1 MSNLTVLVLG
11 SGGREHALVRGLAAD
26 PTVAQIHVAPGN
38 PGCEDLA
45 TNHEIDPLDSQAVV
59 ELAREVEASFVL
71 IGPEAPLAAGISDA
85 LRQAGIPV
93 FGPSKAA
100 AQLESSK
107 SFAKRVMEKAG
118 VPTAGYVDCKSP
130 EDVGVALEKFGAPYV
145 VKHDGLEAGKGVLV
159 TNDLEEAIE
168 HATKADEVV
177 IEEYLEGPE
186 VSLFFVTDGQTAL
199 PMMPAQDFK
208 RLLNDDRGP
217 NTGGMG
223 AYTPLPWLDDDF
235 VDQVQREVAD
245 PVLAAMRDAGMP
257 FVGLLYVGLAVT
269 KDGPKVIE
277 FNARFGDPETQVL
290 IATLVTPLGQL
301 LYSAAT
307 GKLAEFGRMIFEG
320 AAVCVVVA
328 AEGYPVAPKKG
339 GHLDLPADTETAHV
353 IHAGTAR
360 DPEGDIIANGGRVL
374 TVVGLGKDVPAAR
387 NAAYNQLTEIEY
399 ADAIWRTDIASDK
412 KLSGAASNRPV

>member
-1 MSNLTVLVLG
+1 M
-11 SGGREHALVRGLAAD
+11 
-26 PTVAQIHVAPGN
+26 
-38 PGCEDLA
+38 
-45 TNHEIDPLDSQAVV
+45 
-59 ELAREVEASFVL
+59 
-71 IGPEAPLAAGISDA
+71 
-85 LRQAGIPV
+85 
-93 FGPSKAA
+93 
-100 AQLESSK
+100 
-107 SFAKRVMEKAG
+107 
-118 VPTAGYVDCKSP
+118 DCKSP

-159 TNDLEEAIE
+159 TNDLEEAIK